1 MIVHKE
7 MMADDDGADR
17 TALDTFGE
25 TLEARGAEGS
35 AWTDMQT
42 TRSVG
47 KPKTPQKNQKPQ
59 GERGAHV
66 AACTRRTL
74 QQGNDGLSVWVLDV
88 VTH

>member
-25 TLEARGAEGS
+25 TLEARGPEGS

-47 KPKTPQKNQKPQ
+47 KPKPPPKNQKKR
-59 GERGAHV
+59 RGDGGR
-66 AACTRRTL
+66 AC
-74 QQGNDGLSVWVLDV
+74 SSM
-88 VTH
+88 